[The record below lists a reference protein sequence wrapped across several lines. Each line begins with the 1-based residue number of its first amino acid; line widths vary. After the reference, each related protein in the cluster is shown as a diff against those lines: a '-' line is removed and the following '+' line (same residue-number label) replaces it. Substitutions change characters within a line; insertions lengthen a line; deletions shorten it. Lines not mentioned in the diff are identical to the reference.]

1 MRILVVCSG
10 NTCRSPLAAA
20 MLAARLANDVELQ
33 GSEVNSAGTSA
44 WDGSPAAE
52 GSYLVALER
61 GLDLSHHR
69 ARILTADQVQ
79 RADLIL
85 TMTTAHSSRVADLG
99 GASKVATMLEY
110 AEDEQDGAEI
120 PDPFGG
126 DVADYRRTAELFDG
140 LMEGIVARLRREA
153 AR

>member
-1 MRILVVCSG
+1 
-10 NTCRSPLAAA
+10 
-20 MLAARLANDVELQ
+20 MLAARLEADPVLR
-33 GSEVNSAGTSA
+33 GGEVSSAGTSA

-69 ARILTADQVQ
+69 ARVLTAEQVQ
-79 RADLIL
+79 RADLVL
-85 TMTTAHSSRVADLG
+85 TMTTAHSRRVADLG
-99 GASKVATMLEY
+99 GASKVATLREY
-110 AEDEQDGAEI
+110 AGEQQQGAEI

-140 LMEGIVARLRREA
+140 LLDAIVARLGREV